1 MAPPRAPKAKR
12 RRDPTHKRQRILQAA
27 HAIVRAEGVQGT
39 TTSAIAEAAGV
50 SQAIIFHHFGSKQGL
65 LAAVATEYGH
75 GVARAIFAHAV
86 PGVRPELRP
95 MIAGVFEYVRENGNL
110 HDFLVLGHD
119 RADHSSAF
127 MTSRN
132 VVIGALAQAFT
143 MYEAAGWIDVDDP
156 EVAAVLMFGLVE
168 SALTEC
174 FCRDEPIAPDG
185 YIDACVQCIERALQM
200 VDDG

>member
-1 MAPPRAPKAKR
+1 MTPPPASKAKR
-12 RRDPTHKRQRILQAA
+12 QRDPAQKRQRILKAA
-27 HAIVRAEGVQGT
+27 HAIIRAEGVQGT
-39 TTSAIAEAAGV
+39 TTSGIAKKAGV

-86 PGVRPELRP
+86 PGVRPDLRP
-95 MIAGVFEYVRENGNL
+95 MIAGVFEYVRENGYL
-110 HDFLVLGHD
+110 HDFLILGHD
-119 RADHSSAF
+119 RSDRSSAF

-143 MYEAAGWIDVDDP
+143 MYETAGWITVDDP
-156 EVAAVLMFGLVE
+156 AVAAVLMFGLVE

-174 FCRDEPIAPDG
+174 FCRDVPVDAEA

-200 VDDG
+200 VEDR